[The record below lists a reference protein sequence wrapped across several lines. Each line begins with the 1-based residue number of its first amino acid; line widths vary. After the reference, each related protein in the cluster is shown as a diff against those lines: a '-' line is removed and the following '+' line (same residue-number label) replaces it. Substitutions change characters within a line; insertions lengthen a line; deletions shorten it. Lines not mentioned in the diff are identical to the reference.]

1 MGAPPSASSGLGA
14 GHVAALTD
22 APSPALQLVR
32 TASECGWS
40 DPLVGL
46 QTLMRLTRF
55 AHAARDHE
63 LTMLCSQ
70 KAAQMG
76 VRLLRACDP

>member
-1 MGAPPSASSGLGA
+1 MGAPPSASSGLTE
-14 GHVAALTD
+14 VLTD

-70 KAAQMG
+70 KATQMG